1 MSSSKPA
8 QIHHIL
14 VAMPQGGEDEARR
27 FYGELLGFPEIPKP
41 ENLLKR
47 GGVWFLTG
55 NLQLHLGVD
64 RSFVPATKAHVAYQ
78 VDDLEALRGRL
89 VAAGLG
95 ITDDEP
101 LPGYD
106 RCYVE
111 DPFGNRIELV
121 EPIS

>member
-1 MSSSKPA
+1 MPA

-14 VAMPQGGEDEARR
+14 VAMPQGREDDARR

-47 GGVWFLTG
+47 GGVWFQTG

-64 RSFVPATKAHVAYQ
+64 KSFVPATKAHVAYQ
-78 VDDLEALRGRL
+78 VEDLEILRERL
-89 VAAGLG
+89 VAAGIG

-106 RCYVE
+106 RCYVD
-111 DPFGNRIELV
+111 DPFGNRIELL